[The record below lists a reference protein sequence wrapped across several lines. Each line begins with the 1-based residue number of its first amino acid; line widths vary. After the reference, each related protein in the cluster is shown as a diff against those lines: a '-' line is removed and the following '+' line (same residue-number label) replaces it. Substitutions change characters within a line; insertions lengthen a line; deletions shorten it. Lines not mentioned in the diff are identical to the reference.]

1 MIVKRFVAAL
11 VLIATFSSLAIA
23 RQVRK
28 KNPCDNAQ
36 TQAEMND
43 CAAKEYRAADQKLNK
58 LYADLS
64 SKLEPERLAKL
75 KEAQRAW
82 IKFRDADCEFQ
93 AYLNK
98 GGTIYPLVYDG
109 CLTENANNRIKQ
121 LVEMLNE
128 ENSR

>member
-1 MIVKRFVAAL
+1 MIKNLTFTL
-11 VLIATFSSLAIA
+11 ILIATLGPITSA
-23 RQVRK
+23 QQNGK

-36 TQAEMND
+36 TQVEMND

-82 IKFRDADCEFQ
+82 IKFRDADCEFR

-98 GGTIYPLVYDG
+98 GGTIYPMVYDG
-109 CLTENANNRIKQ
+109 CMADNANNRVRQ